1 MIEDIL
7 DEMKKEASAQSEF
20 RQLFNDDAVEP
31 SIKRKTLRNG
41 KLPDKEF
48 LPRNSLLTDLLEVK
62 HIRTIYHIFLV
73 IMFMTFLNTLTHD
86 FVDQGV

>member
-1 MIEDIL
+1 MVEDIL
-7 DEMKKEASAQSEF
+7 DEMRKEASANSEF
-20 RQLFNDDAVEP
+20 KQLFKEEVDPIV
-31 SIKRKTLRNG
+31 KRKTCRNG

-86 FVDQGV
+86 YVDQGL